1 MFYIFPAESRH
12 GIRCHGQSLPILG
25 LSLVNTLNTGL
36 LLVNTLN
43 TRLSLVNSMCCDHTL
58 TGLDTLNSDY
68 GNRILNQSLKASE
81 NYI

>member
-1 MFYIFPAESRH
+1 MFYIFPAENRH

-25 LSLVNTLNTGL
+25 LSLVNTLNTG
-36 LLVNTLN
+36 
-43 TRLSLVNSMCCDHTL
+43 LSLVNSMCCDHTL